1 MAASGDRPFL
11 TETSFRVRFAET
23 DMMGIVHHAAYI
35 VYLEEGRSSL
45 GREQGI
51 PYAELE
57 RMGYS
62 LAVSDLQIRYYEP
75 ARYDDLI
82 SVLSWIEQ
90 VLSRGMIFG
99 YEIVNAKTG
108 QRLVTAQ
115 TKHICV
121 DHAGTVCRL
130 PDEWIAPVT
139 SQPPTGWGE

>member
-11 TETSFRVRFAET
+11 TETPIRVRFAET

-35 VYLEEGRSSL
+35 VYLEEGRGSL

-90 VLSRGMIFG
+90 VRSRGMTFG
-99 YEIVNAKTG
+99 YEIVNAETR
-108 QRLVTAQ
+108 QRLVTAR

-121 DHAGTVCRL
+121 DHTGTVCKL
-130 PDEWIAPVT
+130 PHEWIAPVT
-139 SQPPTGWGE
+139 SQPPTG

>member
-1 MAASGDRPFL
+1 MAASGNRPFL

-35 VYLEEGRSSL
+35 VYLEEGRSGL

-57 RMGYS
+57 RMGFS
-62 LAVSDLQIRYYEP
+62 LAVSDIHIRYYEP

-90 VLSRGMIFG
+90 VRSRGMTFG
-99 YEIVNAKTG
+99 YEIVNTETG
-108 QRLVTAQ
+108 QRLVTAR

-121 DHAGTVCRL
+121 DHNGTVCRL
-130 PDEWIAPVT
+130 PHDWIAPLT
-139 SQPPTGWGE
+139 SQPQAG

>member
-11 TETSFRVRFAET
+11 TETFFRVRFAET
-23 DMMGIVHHAAYI
+23 DMMGIVHHAIYV

-82 SVLSWIEQ
+82 SVSSWIEQ
-90 VLSRGMIFG
+90 VRSRGMTFG
-99 YEIVNAKTG
+99 YEIVNAETRR
-108 QRLVTAQ
+108 RLVTAR

-130 PDEWIAPVT
+130 PYEWIAPVT
-139 SQPPTGWGE
+139 SQPPAGWGE